1 MADTPAVRTILFT
14 DIEGSSRLWERE
26 PARMAAALAGHDRLL
41 RDEVARRG
49 GNVVKSTGDGMLA
62 TFADPHHGLAAVV
75 ALQRAL
81 RDASATGGL
90 PLRVRAGLHAGVVED
105 RDGDSFGNA
114 VNRAARVTTAA
125 HGGQVL
131 ATQAVAE
138 LVRDGLP
145 DGIRLRDLG
154 TVRLRDLL
162 TPERVYQVEH
172 DDLPR
177 DFPAL
182 RTLESIPNNLPQQL
196 TTFVG
201 RERELAAVK
210 EALSGARLLTLVGIG
225 GVGKTRLSLQV
236 AADVVSNYPDGVW
249 FVELAPIGDPR
260 LVPQAVA
267 SVLGVRE
274 DAGRPIRDALLQH
287 VRDRSLL
294 AVLDN
299 CEHVIDA
306 CAALVRDLL
315 QSGSGVRILASSRER
330 FNIAGEAI
338 HAVPPLSVPSADAAP
353 QAADLG
359 ASEAVRLFVDRARS
373 IQPAFAPT
381 ARNLPAVVEI
391 CRRLDGIPLALEL
404 AAARLRALP
413 VEEIAARVNDRF
425 RLLASGD
432 RTALPRQKTLRALID
447 WSHDLLPE
455 AERVLFRRLAVFAGG
470 FTLDAAEAVAA
481 GGAIAAGDVLDLLSA
496 LVDKSLMGLDGDA
509 GRYSMLETVR
519 QYAMEKLDLSGEGD
533 AVRDRH
539 LDFYLSLVEKAD
551 SGLAPTEEAQ
561 WLERVDRVREN
572 VLASHAW
579 SLQAK
584 DACLRS
590 YRLVFAMR
598 HHWFARGHLDLGH
611 RLSLD
616 TVANGPHAPAS
627 AERARAL
634 WVAGQISALTARYA
648 EAQTFLE
655 ESLAIA
661 HAQGD
666 RAMEARVLNVLA
678 LALIGRGDAVGA
690 AAQCERTLEIARE
703 MGDERRIAMASNAL
717 AQIRRLEGDLDR
729 AERLYRDAMALARKL
744 GNREMECIVLLN
756 LAMVAITRGDAAGA
770 VDPLRQVAAFV
781 EETKSPQAMQSLFEV
796 AAGLAASRGE
806 WERAA
811 RLFGVSERHASETE
825 YRRDPADEAFVASW
839 IAKTRAALGDARLG
853 DAAMLAPADAY
864 TGEVVRTRAWIES
877 QAKGGS

>member
-1 MADTPAVRTILFT
+1 MPDASAVKTILFT

-26 PARMAAALAGHDRLL
+26 PERMAAALAGHDRLL
-41 RDEVARRG
+41 RAEVAKRG

-62 TFADPHHGLAAVV
+62 TFRDPHGALAAVV
-75 ALQRAL
+75 GLQLAL
-81 RDASATGGL
+81 RDAGATAGL

-162 TPERVYQVEH
+162 TPERVYQVDH

-196 TTFVG
+196 TSFVG
-201 RERELAAVK
+201 REAELAAVK
-210 EALSGARLLTLVGIG
+210 DALSGTRLLTLFGIG

-236 AADVVSNYPDGVW
+236 AADVVASYPDGVW
-249 FVELAPIGDPR
+249 FVELAPIGDAR
-260 LVPQAVA
+260 LVPQVVA
-267 SVLGVRE
+267 SALGVRE
-274 DAGRPIRDALLQH
+274 DAGRPVLDALLQH
-287 VRDRSLL
+287 VRDRTLL
-294 AVLDN
+294 IVLDN

-306 CAALVRDLL
+306 CATLVHQLL
-315 QSGSGVRILASSRER
+315 QAAPGVRIVASSRER
-330 FNIAGEAI
+330 FNIAGEAV
-338 HAVPPLSVPSADAAP
+338 HAVPPLAIPSSGTAPSPADAA
-353 QAADLG
+353 
-359 ASEAVRLFVDRARS
+359 ASEAVQLFVERARS
-373 IQPAFAPT
+373 ILPAFALT
-381 ARNLPAVVEI
+381 DRNLPAVVEI

-413 VEEIAARVNDRF
+413 VEEIAARVDDRF

-447 WSHDLLPE
+447 WSHDLLSEP
-455 AERVLFRRLAVFAGG
+455 ERVLFRRLAVFAGG
-470 FTLDAAEAVAA
+470 FTLDAVESVARD
-481 GGAIAAGDVLDLLSA
+481 GAIAEGDVLDLLA
-496 LVDKSLMGLDGDA
+496 GLVDKSLVTLDADA
-509 GRYSMLETVR
+509 GRYGMLETVR
-519 QYAMEKLDLSGEGD
+519 QYAMEKLDASGEGA
-533 AVRDRH
+533 AVRERH
-539 LDFYLSLVEKAD
+539 LDYYLSLIEKGDA
-551 SGLAPTEEAQ
+551 GLPPDEESR
-561 WLERVDRVREN
+561 WLERVDRAREN
-572 VLASHAW
+572 VLAAHAW
-579 SLQAK
+579 SLHAP
-584 DACLRS
+584 DAGERS

-598 HHWFARGHLDLGH
+598 HHWFARGQLDLGH

-616 TVANGPHAPAS
+616 TVANGPREPAG
-627 AERARAL
+627 AERGRAL

-648 EAQTFLE
+648 EAQSFLE
-655 ESLAIA
+655 ESLRIA
-661 HAQGD
+661 RSQGD

-678 LALIGRGDAVGA
+678 LALMGQGDSAGA
-690 AAQCERTLEIARE
+690 ARHCERTLEIARE
-703 MGDERRIAMASNAL
+703 MGDERRIVMASNAL
-717 AQIRRLEGDLDR
+717 AQIRRREGDLDR
-729 AERLYRDAMALARKL
+729 AEALYRDAMTLSRKL

-756 LAMVAITRGDAAGA
+756 LTMVAIQRGDPCGA
-770 VDPLRQVAAFV
+770 VDPLREVIAFV
-781 EETKSPQAMQSLFEV
+781 AETKSPQAMQSLFEV

-811 RLFGVSERHASETE
+811 RLFGVAERHASETE
-825 YRRDPADEAFVASW
+825 YRRDPADEAFLSSW
-839 IAKTRAALGDARLG
+839 IAKTRAAMG
-853 DAAMLAPADAY
+853 DAAFTAAAAVGNAADYAA
-864 TGEVVRTRAWIES
+864 EASSVDRWLSPRA
-877 QAKGGS
+877 

>member
-1 MADTPAVRTILFT
+1 MPDSPAVKTILFT

-26 PARMAAALAGHDRLL
+26 PERMAAALAGHDRLL
-41 RDEVARRG
+41 RDAVAKRG
-49 GNVVKSTGDGMLA
+49 GSVVKSTGDGMLA
-62 TFADPHHGLAAVV
+62 TFRDPHGALAAVI
-75 ALQRAL
+75 ALQLAL
-81 RDASATGGL
+81 RDASTTAAL

-145 DGIRLRDLG
+145 DGITLRDLG

-172 DDLPR
+172 DGLPR

-182 RTLESIPNNLPQQL
+182 RTLEAIPNNLPQQL

-201 RERELAAVK
+201 REHELAAVK
-210 EALSGARLLTLVGIG
+210 EELAGTRLLTLFGIG

-236 AADVVSNYPDGVW
+236 AAEVVSNHPDGVW
-249 FVELAPIGDPR
+249 FVELAPISDAR

-267 SVLGVRE
+267 TVLGVRE
-274 DAGRPIRDALLQH
+274 EPGRSILDALLQH

-294 AVLDN
+294 LVLDN

-306 CAALVRDLL
+306 CATLVHQLL
-315 QSGSGVRILASSRER
+315 QASAGLSILASSRER
-330 FNIAGEAI
+330 FNIAGETV
-338 HAVPPLSVPSADAAP
+338 HHVPPLAVPTPDSKPSADAA
-353 QAADLG
+353 G
-359 ASEAVRLFVDRARS
+359 ASEAVRLFVERARGT
-373 IQPAFAPT
+373 QPAFALND
-381 ARNLPAVVEI
+381 RNTGAVVEI

-425 RLLASGD
+425 RLLASGE

-455 AERVLFRRLAVFAGG
+455 PERKLLRRLAVFAGG

-481 GGAIAAGDVLDLLSA
+481 GDAIAAGDVLELLTG
-496 LVDKSLMGLDGDA
+496 LVDKSLVTLDA
-509 GRYSMLETVR
+509 EVGRYAMLETVR
-519 QYAMEKLDLSGEGD
+519 QYAMEKLDASGEGD

-539 LDFYLSLVEKAD
+539 LGYYLSLIEKGDA
-551 SGLAPTEEAQ
+551 GLSPPEEAR

-572 VLASHAW
+572 ILAAHAW
-579 SLQAK
+579 SLRAP
-584 DACLRS
+584 DACERS

-598 HHWFARGHLDLGH
+598 HHWFARGQLELGH

-616 TVANGPHAPAS
+616 TVANGPHAPAGAGRS
-627 AERARAL
+627 RAL

-648 EAQTFLE
+648 EAQPLLE
-655 ESLAIA
+655 ESLKIA
-661 HAQGD
+661 RSQRD

-678 LALIGRGDAVGA
+678 LSLMGQGDSAGA
-690 AAQCERTLEIARE
+690 AEQCERTLTIARE

-717 AQIRRLEGDLDR
+717 AQIRRLEGDLAR
-729 AERLYRDAMALARKL
+729 AEALYLDALALSRKL

-756 LAMVAITRGDAAGA
+756 LAMVAVSRGDDASA
-770 VDPLRQVAAFV
+770 VDPLRQVVVFV

-811 RLFGVSERHASETE
+811 RLFGAAERHVEETD
-825 YRRDPADEAFVASW
+825 YRRDPPDEAYLSSW
-839 IAKTRAALGDARLG
+839 ISKTRAALGAERFN
-853 DAAMLAPADAY
+853 AAAASGRAVDYVVEVRAIDQWLSAAP
-864 TGEVVRTRAWIES
+864 
-877 QAKGGS
+877 